1 MINGRMNVVAYLAH
15 ADDEVLGCG
24 GLLAKLAAQGH
35 HVSVV
40 LATDGIVKRGIEIDN
55 TSSARAA
62 AKILGARELF
72 FLGFPDQ
79 QFDRYPLIEFNR
91 AFDKLGLQPDLLIT
105 HAAHDANH
113 DHTII
118 HRSAIVVIRPLKNK
132 TKVLACETLSATE
145 WGSQPFTASLYA
157 DITDYLPKKI
167 EAMKPYANEL
177 REFPHPRS
185 LTGIEIK
192 ARQRGLEVGCRA
204 AEAYQVLRWFEV

>member
-1 MINGRMNVVAYLAH
+1 MNVVAYLAH

-24 GLLAKLAAQGH
+24 GLLAKLASQGH
-35 HVSVV
+35 HVTVV
-40 LATDGIVKRGIEIDN
+40 LATDGIVKRETETDN
-55 TSSARAA
+55 TASARAA
-62 AKILGARELF
+62 VKILGVRGLF

-79 QFDRYPLIEFNR
+79 HFDRYPLIDFNR
-91 AFDKLGLQPDLLIT
+91 AFDKLDLLPDLLIT

-118 HRSAIVVIRPLKNK
+118 YRSATVISRPLKNK
-132 TKVLACETLSATE
+132 TRVLACETLSATE
-145 WGSQPFTASLYA
+145 WGYQPFAASLYI

-192 ARQRGLEVGCRA
+192 ARQRGLEVGCSA

>member
-1 MINGRMNVVAYLAH
+1 MNIVAYLAH

-24 GLLAKLAAQGH
+24 GLLAKLAAQNH
-35 HVSVV
+35 RVSVV
-40 LATDGIVKRGIEIDN
+40 LATDGVVKRETEIDN
-55 TSSARAA
+55 TAAARAA
-62 AKILGARELF
+62 AKILGVHDLF

-105 HAAHDANH
+105 HSAHDANH

-118 HRSAIVVIRPLKNK
+118 YRSATVVIRPLKNR

-145 WGSQPFTASLYA
+145 WGYHPFTASLYV
-157 DITDYLPKKI
+157 DITEYLPKKI

-185 LTGIEIK
+185 LAGIEIK

-204 AEAYQVLRWFEV
+204 SEAYQVLRWFEI